1 MFTSIKQSNY
11 YKTMGDS
18 KEKKENQDKQE
29 ENKEKPTIEIDLA
42 EEKPKK
48 DFIKVREPKKEQK

>member
-1 MFTSIKQSNY
+1 
-11 YKTMGDS
+11 MGDS